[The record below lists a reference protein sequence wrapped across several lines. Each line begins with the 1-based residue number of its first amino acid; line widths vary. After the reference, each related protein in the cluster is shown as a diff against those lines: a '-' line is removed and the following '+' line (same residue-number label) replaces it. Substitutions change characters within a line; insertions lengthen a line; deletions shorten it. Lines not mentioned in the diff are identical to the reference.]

1 MTTPYLFALQSFEI
15 CQLINKPTYIQKCS
29 HNENKTAKTTY
40 NNIQVL
46 VEYYTSNK

>member
-1 MTTPYLFALQSFEI
+1 M
-15 CQLINKPTYIQKCS
+15 QKCS

-46 VEYYTSNK
+46 VEYYTSNKQALNVLIS